1 MERVTTN
8 ALSDLLWTLPQLA
21 EQLSSPKTPDK
32 LWGAVMDEWWEL
44 QEIATKIQ
52 TTKDVVKK
60 QKLIPYYLDE
70 LADVYWNLAKWFTFS
85 QTGTVAEQEK
95 FIQDVFHT
103 KTYCVDIVA
112 RATRKFSQRYEAIKK
127 GKDADEQD
135 TLWEEIKQKQRI
147 GLQKESVRYATWT
160 LLRLDV
166 GRKQGT
172 LFPLRDFPDVRLDER
187 VLVNKWLKDWAINIL
202 IWITNM
208 WEKEVE
214 KVFSRTDMGVLSVW
228 GRTILIEF
236 VKWPEG
242 IQASMSFGE
251 NLPTIFVW
259 GTDVARKMAD
269 SGIDLRGQKTYDW
282 KPFWWT
288 SELLCLT
295 NMMSVQRI
303 LTGGLPDIVL
313 TRWAPLITNEAL
325 GISQISARVV
335 TTDSN
340 VEGKLLSAWGKGTI
354 IGNEVVQTGASV
366 VANMTPIL
374 YWDGE
379 NISVYSPCVRQ
390 KDGTWPR
397 ESLMWT
403 ISPQENP
410 ALCSFVRSLQTP
422 LDVCIWSLSVDQSRV
437 RIFLEKT
444 LGIISSSKYQ

>member
-1 MERVTTN
+1 MNTN
-8 ALSDLLWTLPQLA
+8 NTFNDSLWMLQKLT

-44 QEIATKIQ
+44 QEITTKIQ
-52 TTKDVVKK
+52 ATKSAVER

-95 FIQDVFHT
+95 FIQDVFQM
-103 KTYCVDIVA
+103 KTYWVDIVA

-127 GKDADEQD
+127 GKDTAEQD

-147 GLQKESVRYATWT
+147 DLQKESVRYATRI
-160 LLRLDV
+160 LLRLDM
-166 GRKQGT
+166 GKKQGK

-187 VLVNKWLKDWAINIL
+187 VLVNKWLKDWVINVL
-202 IWITNM
+202 MWITSM

-214 KVFSRTDMGVLSVW
+214 AVFSRTDMGVLSVW
-228 GRTILIEF
+228 SRTILIEL

-242 IQASMSFGE
+242 IQASMSLNE

-259 GTDVARKMAD
+259 GTDVARKMVD
-269 SGIDLRGQKTYDW
+269 SGIDLRDWKTYDW

-295 NMMSVQRI
+295 NMTSVQRI
-303 LTGGLPDIVL
+303 LVGGLPDTVL

-325 GISQISARVV
+325 DVSQISARVI
-335 TTDSN
+335 TADSN
-340 VEGKLLSAWGKGTI
+340 VEGKLLNADEKITI
-354 IGNEVVQTGASV
+354 IGNEVVQTGESV
-366 VANMTPIL
+366 VANKTPIL
-374 YWDGE
+374 YWDGDK
-379 NISVYSPCVRQ
+379 IFVYGPCVRQ
-390 KDGTWPR
+390 KDGTWPN
-397 ESLMWT
+397 ESLMWVIT
-403 ISPQENP
+403 PQENSS
-410 ALCSFVRSLQTP
+410 LCSFVRSLQTP
-422 LDVCIWSLSVDQSRV
+422 LDVCMWSLSEGQSEV